1 MDAIRKPNDRANVPL
16 AALELFEIAGRAKN
30 FTRAAEI
37 ARLSQPAFSHRIRDL
52 ERALGVPLFHR
63 EHRGVAL
70 TRDGEDLLAVCSRS
84 LADIRAA
91 LDRIRAGSGSKVL
104 IATDFGFSSYWIM
117 PRLPALRQAI
127 GDIEL
132 NLVASQ
138 NATAPSLRDVDIHIF
153 LTSDLAETE
162 TRRLLFEEVAIPVAS
177 PNYLAKAPP
186 IENPSDL
193 LEHPLLHL
201 AAPDQAPWMTWQQ
214 WFAGH
219 TLDYDPQATGTV
231 LSNYMLVIQAAL
243 SGRGLCLGWKHL
255 VDDLIAEGTLVP
267 AFNSEIKSR
276 RAYCIELVGQRPGD
290 AARRIF
296 EEVVADVATA
306 AN

>member
-1 MDAIRKPNDRANVPL
+1 MDAIRKSNDKADLPL
-16 AALELFEIAGRAKN
+16 AALELFEVAGRARN
-30 FTRAAEI
+30 FSRAAEI
-37 ARLSQPAFSHRIRDL
+37 AGLSQPAFSHRIRDL

-84 LADIRAA
+84 LADIRTA
-91 LDRIRAGSGSKVL
+91 LERIRAGSGSKVL

-138 NATAPSLRDVDIHIF
+138 HATAPSLRDVDIHIF
-153 LTSDLAETE
+153 LTSDLAETGA
-162 TRRLLFEEVAIPVAS
+162 RRLLFDEVAVPVAS
-177 PNYLAKAPP
+177 AGYLAKAPA

-193 LEHPLLHL
+193 SEHPLLHL
-201 AAPDQAPWMTWQQ
+201 AAPDRAPWMTWQK

-219 TLDYDPQATGTV
+219 GLDYHPQATGTV

-255 VDDLIAEGTLVP
+255 VDDLIAEGTLV
-267 AFNSEIKSR
+267 AACAGEIKSG
-276 RAYCIELVGQRPGD
+276 RAYCIELVGPRPGE

-296 EEVVADVATA
+296 DEIVEEVA
-306 AN
+306 